1 MCGISGILGNGGS
14 DGDARRMQECLSH
27 RGPDDHGVTTLRDAA
42 NVPVGTL
49 AQCRLAIIDLS
60 PGGHQ
65 PMFGGDG
72 RFSLIFNGEI
82 YNYRELRQAL
92 AREGARFETNSD
104 TEVVLVGLIRHGP
117 EFVKRLRG
125 MYAFAFWD
133 RDRAEALLGRDPFGM
148 KPLWIAKQRG
158 TLAFAS
164 EIRALL
170 AGGYVR
176 ASLSPVA
183 VGEYL
188 MWGAAPEPHAM
199 LRGAEAI
206 PPGSV
211 VRVSVRNGIASDP
224 EEVARCSPF
233 EPLASARVQGALI
246 RDRKA
251 GAALVLEAL
260 RDSVAHHLIAD
271 VPVALFLSGGIDSSV
286 VAALASEVS
295 DRALDSFTVVFDE
308 NEFDE
313 TTHARAAAQR
323 FGTRHHE
330 IPLSGD
336 DFLAAL
342 GDAFR
347 AMDQPSMDGLN
358 TYVVSRAVRET
369 GIKVVLSGLGGD
381 ELFAGYPSFARAKR
395 LRRWWPLLRALRAP
409 GHAALRRAGIHG
421 AKLAAMLKE
430 QSPARAAYS
439 GSRILFPADAVAS
452 LIGHSPPAPVTVAPS
467 GLSELQ
473 QVSWWEVT
481 GYMRDVLLRDSDVFA
496 MANGLE
502 LRVPFVDRGVVAAA
516 LAVDDSLKLRSQI
529 AKPLLVDALGDR
541 LPREVWDRPKRG
553 FALPIANW
561 MRGPIHDEVG
571 SALSDADRLER
582 IGIRPPA
589 ARAVW
594 RGFLAGAR
602 GMTWSRPWALYTL
615 IRWAEEVGA
624 SAREEAGSPLTLTE
638 GVLTR

>member
-1 MCGISGILGNGGS
+1 
-14 DGDARRMQECLSH
+14 
-27 RGPDDHGVTTLRDAA
+27 
-42 NVPVGTL
+42 
-49 AQCRLAIIDLS
+49 
-60 PGGHQ
+60 
-65 PMFGGDG
+65 
-72 RFSLIFNGEI
+72 
-82 YNYRELRQAL
+82 
-92 AREGARFETNSD
+92 
-104 TEVVLVGLIRHGP
+104 
-117 EFVKRLRG
+117 
-125 MYAFAFWD
+125 
-133 RDRAEALLGRDPFGM
+133 
-148 KPLWIAKQRG
+148 
-158 TLAFAS
+158 
-164 EIRALL
+164 
-170 AGGYVR
+170 
-176 ASLSPVA
+176 
-183 VGEYL
+183 
-188 MWGAAPEPHAM
+188 
-199 LRGAEAI
+199 
-206 PPGSV
+206 
-211 VRVSVRNGIASDP
+211 
-224 EEVARCSPF
+224 
-233 EPLASARVQGALI
+233 
-246 RDRKA
+246 
-251 GAALVLEAL
+251 
-260 RDSVAHHLIAD
+260 
-271 VPVALFLSGGIDSSV
+271 
-286 VAALASEVS
+286 
-295 DRALDSFTVVFDE
+295 
-308 NEFDE
+308 
-313 TTHARAAAQR
+313 
-323 FGTRHHE
+323 
-330 IPLSGD
+330 
-336 DFLAAL
+336 
-342 GDAFR
+342 
-347 AMDQPSMDGLN
+347 MDGLN

-395 LRRWWPLLRALRAP
+395 LRRWWPLLHAIRSP

-430 QSPARAAYS
+430 HSPARAAYS

-452 LIGHSPPAPVTVAPS
+452 LIGHSPSAPAAVAPS

-516 LAVDDSLKLRSQI
+516 LAVDDSLKLRSQV